1 MNTPTLE
8 DEKRMALKLA
18 YQFMRSYCMDRFM
31 SEMSDYSI
39 QWKDYCLTINTIVS
53 ALNREVRQQR
63 LAEERA
69 TRRKEKNK
77 EANVENIKKRGKRNE
92 KLQTPLP

>member
-1 MNTPTLE
+1 MITPTLE
-8 DEKRMALKLA
+8 DEKRLALKIA

-31 SEMSDYSI
+31 NEMSEYSI
-39 QWKDYCLTINTIVS
+39 QWKDYCITMNAIVS

>member
-1 MNTPTLE
+1 MRTPTLE
-8 DEKRMALKLA
+8 DEKRVALKIA

-31 SEMSDYSI
+31 SEMTDHSI
-39 QWKDYCLTINTIVS
+39 QWKDYCVTMNAIVS
-53 ALNREVRQQR
+53 ALNREVRLQR

-69 TRRKEKNK
+69 TKRKEQNK
-77 EANVENIKKRGKRNE
+77 EANAENIKKRGKRNE

>member
-1 MNTPTLE
+1 MNTLE
-8 DEKRMALKLA
+8 DEKRVALKIA

-31 SEMSDYSI
+31 NEMSEYSI
-39 QWKDYCLTINTIVS
+39 QWKDYCITINAIAS
-53 ALNREVRQQR
+53 ALNREVRQQK
-63 LAEERA
+63 LAEERVA
-69 TRRKEKNK
+69 KRKAQNK